1 MLLPPIDQG
10 WHGGPATRRS
20 AFRRCDRSRF
30 SSRSLMMLLN
40 PLSLSVATHLSL
52 DSTRARWW
60 NPSDLAAWA
69 RPPHPEN
76 RSTAVLVGGSAALL
90 LLLWSVSVFTPSKR
104 AVRLSVVGRISSSGW
119 VVVDGGVGGFTPS
132 SGCSGGWVVG
142 NGGSA
147 GDSCGVGGFTPSS
160 GCLGGWVVGSGG
172 TAGGSCGAEVSY
184 WLDAAAASSRSRSLS
199 LASRTASLSFC
210 PWLVCR

>member
-1 MLLPPIDQG
+1 
-10 WHGGPATRRS
+10 
-20 AFRRCDRSRF
+20 
-30 SSRSLMMLLN
+30 MLLN

-76 RSTAVLVGGSAALL
+76 RSTTVLVGGSAALL

-104 AVRLSVVGRISSSGW
+104 AVRLSVVGCTSSSGCGGSW
-119 VVVDGGVGGFTPS
+119 VVVDGGIASGSCGVGGCTPS
-132 SGCSGGWVVG
+132 CGCSGGWVVG
-142 NGGSA
+142 DGGTAGGS
-147 GDSCGVGGFTPSS
+147 CGGFTPSS

-184 WLDAAAASSRSRSLS
+184 WLGAAAASSRSRSLS

>member
-1 MLLPPIDQG
+1 MLNLGRKNPSTISSMNVDGWMSWIALTVVAHRLRESSSPMLLPPIDQG

-76 RSTAVLVGGSAALL
+76 RSTTVLVGGSAALL

-104 AVRLSVVGRISSSGW
+104 AVRLSVVGCTSSSGCGGSW
-119 VVVDGGVGGFTPS
+119 VVVG
-132 SGCSGGWVVG
+132 
-142 NGGSA
+142 
-147 GDSCGVGGFTPSS
+147 
-160 GCLGGWVVGSGG
+160 GG
-172 TAGGSCGAEVSY
+172 TAGGSCGLGGFTPSCGC
-184 WLDAAAASSRSRSLS
+184 SGG
-199 LASRTASLSFC
+199 
-210 PWLVCR
+210 